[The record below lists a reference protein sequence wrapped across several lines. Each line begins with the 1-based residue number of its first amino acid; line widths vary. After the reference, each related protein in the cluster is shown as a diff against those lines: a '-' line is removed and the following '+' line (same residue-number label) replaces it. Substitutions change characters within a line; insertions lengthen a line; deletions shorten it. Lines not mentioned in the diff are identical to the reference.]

1 MGTDERAVQR
11 QRAAA
16 QQAKRGVPEE
26 HRADHIDLTSVYT
39 YIITYTCISDI
50 VLKHFEPSCLCT
62 ALRRQS
68 VFRRTNTSQRAHEWD
83 LMVAPL
89 RMLTTSTQVHL
100 F

>member
-1 MGTDERAVQR
+1 MGMDERAVQR

-50 VLKHFEPSCLCT
+50 VHKMHTLHI
-62 ALRRQS
+62 
-68 VFRRTNTSQRAHEWD
+68 V
-83 LMVAPL
+83 
-89 RMLTTSTQVHL
+89 QVQIPVQFL
-100 F
+100 PVIIL